1 MDVIG
6 GMMLSKS
13 DIRKVAKEKRDAL
26 SEETRAEKSAR
37 ITMALLS
44 LKEYDSA
51 DAVCAFCSFGTEV
64 STESFI
70 RTVLKDKKVL
80 FCPRVLDVQASRME
94 FFRVFSP
101 ETDLAPGRMGI
112 PEPHREADTLP
123 EWINNVSQTGRHPQI
138 LFLMPGLAFDDT
150 LSRIGYGGG
159 FYDAYLDQMRR
170 MKNADV
176 NTVAV
181 AFSCQLF
188 QETFPVAEHDI
199 RPQMLITK

>member
-1 MDVIG
+1 MSRPHVWN
-6 GMMLSKS
+6 SS
-13 DIRKVAKEKRDAL
+13 VSFHRK
-26 SEETRAEKSAR
+26 R
-37 ITMALLS
+37 IWRPA
-44 LKEYDSA
+44 
-51 DAVCAFCSFGTEV
+51 GW
-64 STESFI
+64 
-70 RTVLKDKKVL
+70 
-80 FCPRVLDVQASRME
+80 
-94 FFRVFSP
+94 
-101 ETDLAPGRMGI
+101 
-112 PEPHREADTLP
+112 
-123 EWINNVSQTGRHPQI
+123 EWINDVSRAGRHPQI
-138 LFLMPGLAFDDT
+138 LFLIPGLAFDDT

>member
-1 MDVIG
+1 
-6 GMMLSKS
+6 
-13 DIRKVAKEKRDAL
+13 
-26 SEETRAEKSAR
+26 
-37 ITMALLS
+37 
-44 LKEYDSA
+44 
-51 DAVCAFCSFGTEV
+51 
-64 STESFI
+64 
-70 RTVLKDKKVL
+70 
-80 FCPRVLDVQASRME
+80 ME

-101 ETDLAPGRMGI
+101 ETDLTPGRMGI

-188 QETFPVAEHDI
+188 QETFPVEEHDI